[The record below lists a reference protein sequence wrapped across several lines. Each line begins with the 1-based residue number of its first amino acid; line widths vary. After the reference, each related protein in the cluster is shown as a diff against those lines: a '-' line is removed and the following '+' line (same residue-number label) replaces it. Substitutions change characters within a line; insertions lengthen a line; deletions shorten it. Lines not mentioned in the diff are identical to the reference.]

1 MNIIGYAYN
10 FNLFA
15 KNNVIKPDSESI
27 FKLMPFIQDGFMP
40 TTGEEINEDGT
51 KGKII
56 RVEKETGKRNISVT
70 FSSKFISTQITAD
83 EVISKEEASSI
94 LNSVFDRLSSL
105 FKENIGNRVSCIM
118 NVIIDND
125 KETEQAIYSKYF
137 NDDNV
142 FFEWNLR
149 RAKNSSIRDE
159 KTFNIL
165 TINKGKA
172 AKFNAGNFVQID
184 AIIITSD
191 NNTSPENESI
201 RFSFENPSIFIDLLE
216 ECLRD
221 TESAM
226 EL

>member
-51 KGKII
+51 KGKVI

-105 FKENIGNRVSCIM
+105 FKENLSLIHI
-118 NVIIDND
+118 
-125 KETEQAIYSKYF
+125 
-137 NDDNV
+137 
-142 FFEWNLR
+142 
-149 RAKNSSIRDE
+149 
-159 KTFNIL
+159 
-165 TINKGKA
+165 
-172 AKFNAGNFVQID
+172 
-184 AIIITSD
+184 
-191 NNTSPENESI
+191 
-201 RFSFENPSIFIDLLE
+201 
-216 ECLRD
+216 
-221 TESAM
+221 
-226 EL
+226 